1 MTQKTIDILNK
12 QQLSDI
18 AKKIGIK
25 GYYKMNKDEL
35 KKNIMYYLEVRQ
47 KNCKKSTNNS
57 NGYKNNCSVF
67 PKVKKLVAIGDIH
80 GDYIVAIKAL
90 MLGGV
95 IRTNI
100 GLDTHINDIE
110 WIGEDTVVVQIGDQ
124 IDRVRPSNWDN
135 NNLCNENDSELVKDE
150 GSDLKIFSLFENLHK
165 KALKHG
171 GAVLSIL
178 GNHEL
183 MNVDGDF
190 RYVSPKEFKEFGSFF
205 NSKKS
210 LKKTSNLPY
219 GFKERK
225 CAFKPGGI
233 LAKKLA
239 LTRYSVLQVGS
250 WVFVH
255 GGISPELADSFT
267 LDEINNS
274 IKYWLL
280 GDKSENTTK
289 MINKL
294 YHTSDDTFSPFWC
307 RIYSDPEDWE
317 VNDGRDSFHK
327 AIKKMNIKNKRNDSN
342 EIKGMVM
349 GHTPQYTFGK
359 GINSECN
366 KKLWRIDIGASKAF
380 GELENTNIGDELRKV
395 QILVIEND
403 DICKVVKEK

>member
-1 MTQKTIDILNK
+1 MTKKTIDILNK
-12 QQLSDI
+12 QQLIDI

-25 GYYKMNKDEL
+25 SYYKMNKDEL
-35 KKNIMYYLEVRQ
+35 KKNIITHLESNK
-47 KNCKKSTNNS
+47 KNCISQSTDNL
-57 NGYKNNCSVF
+57 YKNNCSFF

-80 GDYIVAIKAL
+80 GDFSVALKAL

-95 IRTNI
+95 IKRSVGINTN
-100 GLDTHINDIE
+100 INDIE
-110 WIGEDTVVVQIGDQ
+110 WIGGNTVVVQIGDQ

-135 NNLCNENDSELVKDE
+135 NNLCDESDSEIVNDE

-190 RYVSPKEFKEFGSFF
+190 RYVSPKEFKEFGRFF

-210 LKKTSNLPY
+210 IKRTGNLPY

-255 GGISPELADSFT
+255 GGISPELADAYS
-267 LDEINNS
+267 LDEINNC

-280 GDKSENTTK
+280 GDKTQNTLDIVDK
-289 MINKL
+289 I
-294 YHTSDDTFSPFWC
+294 YHTNDDTFSPFWC

-317 VNDGRDSFHK
+317 INDGRNSFYK
-327 AIKKMNIKNKRNDSN
+327 AINKLNIKNNRNKDN
-342 EIKGMVM
+342 MIKGMVM

-359 GINSECN
+359 GINSECD
-366 KKLWRIDIGASKAF
+366 KRLWRIDIGASAAF
-380 GELENTNIGDELRKV
+380 GEKDISDGLRKV

-403 DICKVVKEK
+403 SECKIIREK